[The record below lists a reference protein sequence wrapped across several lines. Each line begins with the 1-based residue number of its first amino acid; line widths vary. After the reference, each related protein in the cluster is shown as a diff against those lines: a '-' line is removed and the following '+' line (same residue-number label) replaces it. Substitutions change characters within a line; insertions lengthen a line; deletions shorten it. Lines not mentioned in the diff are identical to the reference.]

1 MCRRSDDD
9 VLLDRIQNSM
19 QCVVVL
25 VLEMYGMEQN
35 EGKYGKYFSFK
46 TMVHILFYRI
56 YKIEN
61 F

>member
-35 EGKYGKYFSFK
+35 EGKYGKCFSFK
-46 TMVHILFYRI
+46 TIVHILFYTI
-56 YKIEN
+56 YKTEN